1 VNTFSLKPACFF
13 HPLTTVFL
21 DDTEAFLDAIC
32 YQLSAHEKIIAFT
45 NPEKALAII
54 NADSDTMTNAIFK
67 SYNDVDSDHPS
78 IKHIDLNIG
87 HIRNAI
93 YDAERF
99 NHIGVLFVDYHMP
112 EITGVHVCRL
122 IVNRDIYKVL
132 LTAEASLDIA
142 VEAFNEGI
150 IDKFVS
156 KNNSD
161 LINYLSG
168 IIFRLKEEYFHR
180 LSTSILSNLS
190 STLNDTLKATV
201 FIELFNNIFHQSNAV
216 EYYLLDASGS
226 YLFLDKSGFPTWLI
240 IRHAQDFYNQID
252 ILSGLEASP
261 DMIKCLEDRT
271 QLLFLLD
278 ENEYQQSIDEWHNSL
293 FDAKPLTDSVWYAIG
308 KGPLNKSIAW
318 NEVKSYQGSK

>member
-1 VNTFSLKPACFF
+1 
-13 HPLTTVFL
+13 
-21 DDTEAFLDAIC
+21 
-32 YQLSAHEKIIAFT
+32 
-45 NPEKALAII
+45 
-54 NADSDTMTNAIFK
+54 
-67 SYNDVDSDHPS
+67 
-78 IKHIDLNIG
+78 
-87 HIRNAI
+87 
-93 YDAERF
+93 
-99 NHIGVLFVDYHMP
+99 
-112 EITGVHVCRL
+112 
-122 IVNRDIYKVL
+122 
-132 LTAEASLDIA
+132 
-142 VEAFNEGI
+142 
-150 IDKFVS
+150 
-156 KNNSD
+156 
-161 LINYLSG
+161 
-168 IIFRLKEEYFHR
+168 
-180 LSTSILSNLS
+180 
-190 STLNDTLKATV
+190 
-201 FIELFNNIFHQSNAV
+201 V